1 MLNAISNNLNSYSPN
16 LYDKNIRNLNL
27 DTTLPLNANLD
38 QTLVKDKSEAVSEIL
53 GYGVD
58 NEGYFTSDFNEA
70 AGLPKDFKIYAEDAL
85 AFKKEEELN
94 KADYLLSFY
103 KELDFAKSIGNAYK
117 VFSQLIQNKENFL
130 NEDLK
135 NFTYAYSVDKNLNII
150 KTYSK
155 DEYISLVDK
164 NSTDGVYLSFS
175 TVEMNPLKFN
185 DINEDSI
192 FNKLMAKLDKN
203 VYKDK
208 EGNISKGGLLTAF
221 MNSNSFYL
229 YAEGKSNIQGKFFGY
244 DENISKKE
252 IKDFANFMQAN
263 KLQSISSL
271 NEAWT
276 WDGHFMVDDFSLALY
291 IKSSQTYNLGSDVV
305 NLAQSLR
312 DEYKDL
318 VNSNISLDEFKE
330 KYLDFKQRHDAFVA
344 LYKEAMN
351 GAEISIDKDNNGN
364 LNIKIQKN
372 LDDENKPFTPIQAES
387 KSQTFT
393 YDDIAKNFFLTFLEN
408 ERKKG
413 NDVLELLQNLFRVD
427 KSRVD
432 LKA

>member
-1 MLNAISNNLNSYSPN
+1 MLSFVSNTSTLYSPN
-16 LYDKNIRNLNL
+16 LDNKDIKNSKLIKTSSLN
-27 DTTLPLNANLD
+27 TNSN
-38 QTLVKDKSEAVSEIL
+38 QNLVKDKSEAVSEIL

-58 NEGYFTSDFNEA
+58 SEGYFTSDFNEA
-70 AGLPKDFKIYAEDAL
+70 AGLPKDFKIYAEDIL
-85 AFKKEEELN
+85 AFKQEEEVN

-103 KELDFAKSIGNAYK
+103 NEIDFAKSIGNAYK

-135 NFTYAYSVDKNLNII
+135 NFAYAYSVDKNLNII

-164 NSTDGVYLSFS
+164 NLTDDVYLSFS

-192 FNKLMAKLDKN
+192 FDKFIIKPDKN
-203 VYKDK
+203 IYKNIGG
-208 EGNISKGGLLTAF
+208 EISKGGILTAF

-229 YAEGKSNIQGKFFGY
+229 YAESKSNIQGKFFGY
-244 DENISKKE
+244 DNAISKKD
-252 IKDFANFMQAN
+252 IKNFANFMEAN
-263 KLQSISSL
+263 RLQSISYI
-271 NEAWT
+271 NEA

-291 IKSSQTYNLGSDVV
+291 IKSSQTHNLGSDVV

-351 GAEISIDKDNNGN
+351 GAKINIDKDSNGN

-413 NDVLELLQNLFRVD
+413 TDVLELLEKLFTLD
-427 KSRVD
+427 KSKIDFKV
-432 LKA
+432 

>member
-1 MLNAISNNLNSYSPN
+1 MLYFVSNTSTLYSLNLENIKNQNLSLNKNLNQN
-16 LYDKNIRNLNL
+16 
-27 DTTLPLNANLD
+27 
-38 QTLVKDKSEAVSEIL
+38 LVKDKSQALSEIL

-58 NEGYFTSDFNEA
+58 SEGFFTSDFNEA
-70 AGLPKDFKIYAEDAL
+70 AGLPKDYRIYAEDAL

-135 NFTYAYSVDKNLNII
+135 NFTYAYSVDKNLNIT
-150 KTYSK
+150 KRYSK

-229 YAEGKSNIQGKFFGY
+229 YAGGKSNIQGKFFGY

-271 NEAWT
+271 NETWT
-276 WDGHFMVDDFSLALY
+276 WDGHFMFDDFSLALY
-291 IKSSQTYNLGSDVV
+291 VKSSQTHNLGSDIV

-312 DEYKDL
+312 DEYVSL

-330 KYLDFKQRHDAFVA
+330 KYLDFKQRHDGFVD
-344 LYKEAMN
+344 LYKEALN
-351 GAEISIDKDNNGN
+351 GAKISIDKDNNGN
-364 LNIKIQKN
+364 LNIKIQKDLN
-372 LDDENKPFTPIQAES
+372 DEKKPFTPIQAES
-387 KSQTFT
+387 KSETFT
-393 YDDIAKNFFLTFLEN
+393 YDDIAKNFFLSFLEN

-413 NDVLELLQNLFRVD
+413 TDILELLENLFKID
-427 KSRVD
+427 KNKVD